1 QPATGVESNYLQRA
15 EVQAFIA
22 DMVARHGF
30 EADALR
36 DVLAQ
41 AAPQEAV
48 LRAITPK
55 AVGERSWRSYRA
67 NFVSAGRIEQGLDF
81 WRAHRDTLQR
91 AEASFGVPAEII
103 VAILGV
109 ETHYGRRMGK
119 FRVLDAL
126 ATLAFDYP
134 RRADYFRSEL
144 EQLLL
149 LARESQWSPLEL
161 TGSFAGAIG

>member
-1 QPATGVESNYLQRA
+1 
-15 EVQAFIA
+15 
-22 DMVARHGF
+22 
-30 EADALR
+30 
-36 DVLAQ
+36 
-41 AAPQEAV
+41 
-48 LRAITPK
+48 
-55 AVGERSWRSYRA
+55 
-67 NFVSAGRIEQGLDF
+67 
-81 WRAHRDTLQR
+81 AHRDTLQR

-161 TGSFAGAIG
+161 TGSFAGAIGIPQFMPGSIRRFAVDFDGDGRR